1 MCTAPTH
8 YYVRVSR
15 AASFTGTGPSSQVL
29 ALLHIARRGPR
40 LAPPLTSFEPTGCQ
54 DDTKEGKRPPAVPS
68 ATTGPLPGEGLS
80 RPPRQRAYLRV
91 SPSFAHHGEE
101 PGSRPLYCSPQRD
114 LPAGREAAELGPH
127 GGGQEQ
133 GPSPRRA
140 KLGNARR

>member
-1 MCTAPTH
+1 MYNPTH

-40 LAPPLTSFEPTGCQ
+40 LAPPLTSSEPTGHQ
-54 DDTKEGKRPPAVPS
+54 DDTKEGKRTPAVPS

-91 SPSFAHHGEE
+91 SPGIARCGEGPCSWLPPGGPQRVSLVGRGAAV
-101 PGSRPLYCSPQRD
+101 PGSSID
-114 LPAGREAAELGPH
+114 AAT
-127 GGGQEQ
+127 
-133 GPSPRRA
+133 
-140 KLGNARR
+140 